1 MYSNQAIIVFHKMQI
16 NTKNVNNYLLQG
28 EQLKRRTSEKLAN
41 DLLPSS
47 AALDR

>member
-1 MYSNQAIIVFHKMQI
+1 MYTNHITRKMQI
-16 NTKNVNNYLLQG
+16 NTKDVYNYLLQG